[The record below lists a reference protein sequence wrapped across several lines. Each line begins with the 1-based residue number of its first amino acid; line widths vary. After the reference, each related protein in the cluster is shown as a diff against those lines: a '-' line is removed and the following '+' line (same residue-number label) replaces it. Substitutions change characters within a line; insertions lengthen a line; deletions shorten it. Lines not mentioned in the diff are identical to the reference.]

1 MENAQRHTHR
11 DMAERTISVFPLF
24 CIMVIEEGDR
34 RSSVAGYRAVL
45 PRSGEEPVG
54 DDAAH
59 M

>member
-1 MENAQRHTHR
+1 
-11 DMAERTISVFPLF
+11 
-24 CIMVIEEGDR
+24 MVIEEGDR

-59 M
+59 MWVDILTHEL